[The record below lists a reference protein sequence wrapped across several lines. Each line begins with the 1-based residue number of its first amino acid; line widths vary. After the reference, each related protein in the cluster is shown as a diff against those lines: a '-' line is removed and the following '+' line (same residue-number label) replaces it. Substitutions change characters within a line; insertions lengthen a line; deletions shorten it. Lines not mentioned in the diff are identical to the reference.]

1 MPRLSQYFV
10 KSALICLACGFS
22 IGGLILASK
31 ATPVISGL
39 VWLWFPA
46 HITILLN
53 GWLVQL
59 AIGVA
64 YWILPRISGSNR
76 GRGQWA
82 WGAFFV
88 LQTGLG
94 LAFISLLQIWWPP
107 ASQFF
112 APGIGFQA
120 LAIILFVVHAWP
132 RVRAAVAQGMA
143 LKSLE

>member
-10 KSALICLACGFS
+10 KSSLICLALGFS

-31 ATPVISGL
+31 ATTFVSAL

-64 YWILPRISGSNR
+64 YWILPRVAGSDR
-76 GRGQWA
+76 GRLRWA

-88 LQTGLG
+88 LQIGLG
-94 LAFISLLQIWWPP
+94 LAILSLLQIWWPP

-112 APGIGFQA
+112 APGVGFQA

-132 RVRAAVAQGMA
+132 RIRTAAAHGIE
-143 LKSLE
+143 LKQPK